1 MKYII
6 TDWLKMAAAADSM
19 DNAPITDYCTM
30 VLRMA
35 ENN

>member
-1 MKYII
+1 MTYII
-6 TDWLKMAAAADSM
+6 TDWLKMAAADSM